1 MSTIAVVEDEEN
13 VMKYVCINLEARG
26 YSTLQ
31 ARSVQAGVNVIR
43 EGRPDLILLDYIL
56 GADTGEAVLQ
66 AISQDPSL
74 RNIPVIVMS
83 ASIDRALQ
91 DFDIY
96 DNVEDVLHKPMTVD
110 ALNSAITRALRQ
122 HSTGE

>member
-1 MSTIAVVEDEEN
+1 
-13 VMKYVCINLEARG
+13 MKYVCINLEARG